1 MTHRIKVA
9 GLQPVQ
15 VLAGLAGIAFIV
27 FGVVGFT
34 RTGVGD
40 WAAQSFVLG
49 FSVNPLHNTVLVAVG
64 VLGLLMALG
73 SGLARLYGWLLFA
86 GFAALFV
93 WDLMITGI
101 LAQNPAEQYGNPL
114 AVNSNDNWL
123 HLGISLFGLLLA
135 VMPARRKLIED
146 HDGDL
151 VEDRVDDHGEE
162 HVLPQPRSEGYRDER
177 DASQRIEQTDP
188 NVSTRQNAIT
198 EPLPTP
204 GHREPITQEQAVV
217 DPNTERV
224 SKDRIKH

>member
-15 VLAGLAGIAFIV
+15 LLAGLAGIAFIV

-40 WAAQSFVLG
+40 WAANSFVLG
-49 FSVNPLHNTVLVAVG
+49 FSVNPLHNTVFVAVG

-73 SGLARLYGWLLFA
+73 SGLSRLYGWLLFA

-114 AVNSNDNWL
+114 AVNANDNWL
-123 HLGISLFGLLLA
+123 HLGLAVFGLLLA
-135 VMPARRKLIED
+135 VMPARRKL
-146 HDGDL
+146 
-151 VEDRVDDHGEE
+151 VEDEE
-162 HVLPQPRSEGYRDER
+162 PVVPEPRSEAFRDER
-177 DASQRIEQTDP
+177 DGSPRVEQMDP
-188 NVSTRQNAIT
+188 TVSTGPTAPIT
-198 EPLPTP
+198 EPIPT
-204 GHREPITQEQAVV
+204 GSARKDAARTEPITQEQAVV
-217 DPNTERV
+217 DPKTERV
-224 SKDRIKH
+224 SKDKIKH

>member
-15 VLAGLAGIAFIV
+15 VLAGLAGVAFIV

-40 WAAQSFVLG
+40 WAAQSYVLG

-114 AVNSNDNWL
+114 AVNTNDNWL
-123 HLGISLFGLLLA
+123 HLGLALFGLLLA
-135 VMPARRKLIED
+135 VMPARRKL
-146 HDGDL
+146 
-151 VEDRVDDHGEE
+151 VEDEEPVDDHVEP
-162 HVLPQPRSEGYRDER
+162 HVLPEPRSEAFRGER
-177 DASQRIEQTDP
+177 DTTP
-188 NVSTRQNAIT
+188 IT
-198 EPLPTP
+198 EPLPAAR
-204 GHREPITQEQAVV
+204 REPITQEQAVV

-224 SKDRIKH
+224 NKDKIKH

>member
-15 VLAGLAGIAFIV
+15 LLAGLAGIAFIV

-40 WAAQSFVLG
+40 WAANSFVLG
-49 FSVNPLHNTVLVAVG
+49 FSVNPLHNTVFVAVG

-73 SGLARLYGWLLFA
+73 SGLSRLYGWLLFA

-114 AVNSNDNWL
+114 AVNTTDNWL
-123 HLGISLFGLLLA
+123 HLGLAVFGLLLA
-135 VMPARRKLIED
+135 VMPARRKL
-146 HDGDL
+146 
-151 VEDRVDDHGEE
+151 VEDEE
-162 HVLPQPRSEGYRDER
+162 PIVPEPRSEAFHDER
-177 DASQRIEQTDP
+177 DDSPRVEQMDP
-188 NVSTRQNAIT
+188 TVSTGPAAPIT
-198 EPLPTP
+198 EPLPT
-204 GHREPITQEQAVV
+204 GSARREPITQEQAVV
-217 DPNTERV
+217 DPKTERV
-224 SKDRIKH
+224 SKDKIKH

>member
-40 WAAQSFVLG
+40 WAAQSYVLG

-114 AVNSNDNWL
+114 AVNTNDNWL
-123 HLGISLFGLLLA
+123 HLGLALFGLLLA
-135 VMPARRKLIED
+135 VMPARRKL
-146 HDGDL
+146 
-151 VEDRVDDHGEE
+151 VEDEEPVDDHAEA
-162 HVLPQPRSEGYRDER
+162 HVLPEPRSEAFRGER
-177 DASQRIEQTDP
+177 DTTP
-188 NVSTRQNAIT
+188 IT
-198 EPLPTP
+198 EPLPAAR
-204 GHREPITQEQAVV
+204 REPITQEQAVV

-224 SKDRIKH
+224 NKDKIKH

>member
-1 MTHRIKVA
+1 MTHRVTVKVA

-15 VLAGLAGIAFIV
+15 LLAGLAGIAFIV

-40 WAAQSFVLG
+40 WAAQSYVLG
-49 FSVNPLHNTVLVAVG
+49 FSVNPLHNLVMVAVG

-114 AVNSNDNWL
+114 AVNTNDNWL
-123 HLGISLFGLLLA
+123 HLGLAIFGLLLA
-135 VMPARRKLIED
+135 VMPARRKLIE
-146 HDGDL
+146 
-151 VEDRVDDHGEE
+151 EE
-162 HVLPQPRSEGYRDER
+162 EPVVPEPRSEAFRDDRVHDEHLRDGHFRDER
-177 DASQRIEQTDP
+177 VEPA
-188 NVSTRQNAIT
+188 VSPVANT
-198 EPLPTP
+198 
-204 GHREPITQEQAVV
+204 EPITKEHAVV
-217 DPNTERV
+217 DPKTERV
-224 SKDRIKH
+224 SKDKIKH

>member
-27 FGVVGFT
+27 FGIVGFT

-40 WAAQSFVLG
+40 WAAQSYVLG

-93 WDLMITGI
+93 WDLMITGV
-101 LAQNPAEQYGNPL
+101 LAQNPAERFGNPL
-114 AVNSNDNWL
+114 AVNTNDNWL
-123 HLGISLFGLLLA
+123 HLGIALFGLLLA
-135 VMPARRKLIED
+135 VMPARRKL
-146 HDGDL
+146 
-151 VEDRVDDHGEE
+151 VEDVDDEE
-162 HVLPQPRSEGYRDER
+162 HMLPQQRSAAFRDER
-177 DASQRIEQTDP
+177 DDAPRVEQMDP
-188 NVSTRQNAIT
+188 TVSTRPSSTAVT
-198 EPLPTP
+198 EPIPTATR
-204 GHREPITQEQAVV
+204 GTEPVTKEQAVA
-217 DPNTERV
+217 DPQTDRMNTD
-224 SKDRIKH
+224 KIKH